1 MSPRVVIVG
10 MPASGKSTV
19 GKHVAEALGV
29 PFHDADNIIEARTGK
44 LIREIFSDDGE
55 DAFRAI
61 EKDVVLELLVTDDC
75 VVSLGGGSVLSATI
89 RAALKGPLVVWLE
102 VGVATATRRAGL
114 NQLRP
119 LLLGDVRARM
129 ETLLAERRHL
139 YEEVATLRLS
149 TDRATTHELADQI
162 VAALKE
168 VDR

>member
-1 MSPRVVIVG
+1 VIVG

-19 GKHVAEALGV
+19 GSHVAEALGV
-29 PFHDADNIIEARTGK
+29 PFYDADDVIEGRTGK

-55 DAFRAI
+55 AAFRAI
-61 EKDVVLELLVTDDC
+61 EEQVVLELLAKDDS
-75 VVSLGGGSVLSATI
+75 VVSLGGGSVLSSTI
-89 RAALKGPLVVWLE
+89 RTALKGIPVVWLE

-139 YEEVATLRLS
+139 YEEVATIALK
-149 TDRATTHELADQI
+149 TDRASTDELADQI
-162 VAALKE
+162 VVSLGE
-168 VDR
+168 PDR

>member
-1 MSPRVVIVG
+1 VSPRVVIVG

-19 GKHVAEALGV
+19 GSHVAEALGV
-29 PFHDADNIIEARTGK
+29 PFYDADDVIEARTGK

-55 DAFRAI
+55 EAFRAI
-61 EKDVVLELLVTDDC
+61 EEQVVLELLGTDDS
-75 VVSLGGGSVLSATI
+75 VVSLGGGSVLSSTI
-89 RAALKGPLVVWLE
+89 RTALKGMTVVWLE

-139 YEEVATLRLS
+139 YEEVATIRLT
-149 TDRATTHELADQI
+149 TDRASTDELADRI
-162 VAALKE
+162 MVSLGE
-168 VDR
+168 PDR

>member
-19 GKHVAEALGV
+19 GSHVAEALGV
-29 PFHDADNIIEARTGK
+29 PFYDADGAIEARTGK

-55 DAFRAI
+55 EAFRAI
-61 EKDVVLELLVTDDC
+61 EERVVLELLGTDDC
-75 VVSLGGGSVLSATI
+75 VVSLGGGSVISPTI
-89 RAALKGPLVVWLE
+89 RATLKGMPVVWLE

-139 YEEVATLRLS
+139 YEDVATLRLS
-149 TDRATTHELADQI
+149 TDRATTYELSDQI

-168 VDR
+168 SDQ

>member
-19 GKHVAEALGV
+19 GSQVAEALGV
-29 PFHDADNIIEARTGK
+29 PFHDADDVIEARTGK

-61 EKDVVLELLVTDDC
+61 EEQVVLELLASDEC
-75 VVSLGGGSVLSATI
+75 VVSLGGGSVLSPTI
-89 RAALKGPLVVWLE
+89 RSALKGLPVVWLE
-102 VGVATATRRAGL
+102 VGVPTATRRAGL

-129 ETLLAERRHL
+129 ETLLDERRHL
-139 YEEVATLRLS
+139 YEEVAAIRLS
-149 TDRATTHELADQI
+149 TDRAAAHELADQI

-168 VDR
+168 PEQ

>member
-1 MSPRVVIVG
+1 

-19 GKHVAEALGV
+19 GSMVAEALGV
-29 PFHDADNIIEARTGK
+29 PFYDADDVIEARTGK

-55 DAFRAI
+55 DAFRAL
-61 EKDVVLELLVTDDC
+61 EEQVVGELLAAEDC
-75 VVSLGGGSVLSATI
+75 VVSLGGGSVLSPTI
-89 RAALKGPLVVWLE
+89 RAALAGLPVVWLE

-139 YEEVATLRLS
+139 YEEVATMRLS
-149 TDRATTHELADQI
+149 TDRVTAQELADQI
-162 VAALKE
+162 VVALRE
-168 VDR
+168 GDR

>member
-1 MSPRVVIVG
+1 VIVG

-102 VGVATATRRAGL
+102 VGVATATRRAG
-114 NQLRP
+114 
-119 LLLGDVRARM
+119 M

>member
-19 GKHVAEALGV
+19 GAHVAEALGV
-29 PFHDADNIIEARTGK
+29 PFHDADDIIEARTGK

-55 DAFRAI
+55 EAFRAI
-61 EKDVVLELLVTDDC
+61 EEDVVLELLGSDDS
-75 VVSLGGGSVLSATI
+75 VVSLGGGSVLSPTI
-89 RAALKGPLVVWLE
+89 RSALTGLPVVWLE

-129 ETLLAERRHL
+129 ETLLDERRHL

-149 TDRATTHELADQI
+149 TDRVTTHELADQI

-168 VDR
+168 SDR

>member
-19 GKHVAEALGV
+19 GSHVAEALGV
-29 PFHDADNIIEARTGK
+29 PFHDADDVIEASTGK

-55 DAFRAI
+55 EAFRAI
-61 EKDVVLELLVTDDC
+61 EEQVVLELLGTDDC
-75 VVSLGGGSVLSATI
+75 VVSLGGGSVISPTI
-89 RAALKGPLVVWLE
+89 RAALLGMPVVWLE

-139 YEEVATLRLS
+139 YEEVATFRLS
-149 TDRATTHELADQI
+149 TDRVTTDEIADQI

-168 VDR
+168 PDK

>member
-19 GKHVAEALGV
+19 GSHVAKALGI
-29 PFHDADNIIEARTGK
+29 PFYDADDVIEARTGK

-55 DAFRAI
+55 EAFRAI
-61 EKDVVLELLVTDDC
+61 EEEVVLELLGTDDC
-75 VVSLGGGSVLSATI
+75 VVSLGGGSVLSPTI
-89 RAALKGPLVVWLE
+89 RTAATGMHVVWLE

-129 ETLLAERRHL
+129 ETLLEERRHL
-139 YEEVATLRLS
+139 YEEVATIRLG
-149 TDRATTHELADQI
+149 TDRVTTQELAEQI
-162 VAALKE
+162 VTGLKE
-168 VDR
+168 YER

>member
-19 GKHVAEALGV
+19 GSHVAEALGV
-29 PFHDADNIIEARTGK
+29 PFHDADDVIEARTGK

-55 DAFRAI
+55 DAFRAL
-61 EKDVVLELLVTDDC
+61 EEQVVLELLASDDG
-75 VVSLGGGSVLSATI
+75 VVSLGGGSVLSSTI
-89 RAALKGPLVVWLE
+89 RSALRGLPVVWLE

-114 NQLRP
+114 QQLRP

-129 ETLLAERRHL
+129 ETLLEERRHL
-139 YEEVATLRLS
+139 YEEVAAIRLS
-149 TDRATTHELADQI
+149 TDRVDARELADQI

-168 VDR
+168 LHS

>member
-19 GKHVAEALGV
+19 GRHVAEALGI
-29 PFHDADNIIEARTGK
+29 PFLDADEVIEGRTGK

-55 DAFRAI
+55 EAFRAI
-61 EKDVVLELLVTDDC
+61 EESVVLELLGADDC
-75 VVSLGGGSVLSATI
+75 VVSLGGGAVLSPTI
-89 RAALKGPLVVWLE
+89 RAALSGLPVVWLQ
-102 VGVATATRRAGL
+102 VSVATATRRAGL

-129 ETLLAERRHL
+129 EALLEERRHL
-139 YEEVATLRLS
+139 YEEVAAVQLS
-149 TDRATTHELADQI
+149 TDRTPVDELAAQV

-168 VDR
+168 SDR

>member
-1 MSPRVVIVG
+1 VSPRVVIVG

-19 GKHVAEALGV
+19 GREVAAALGI
-29 PFHDADNIIEARTGK
+29 PFRDADDVLEARSGK

-55 DAFRAI
+55 EAFRAI
-61 EKDVVLELLVTDDC
+61 EEDVVLESLRADDC
-75 VVSLGGGSVLSATI
+75 VVSLGGGAVLSPTI
-89 RAALKGPLVVWLE
+89 RAALVGLPVVWLE

-139 YEEVATLRLS
+139 YEEVATIRLS
-149 TDRATTHELADQI
+149 TDRTSTTDLASQI
-162 VAALKE
+162 VAALE
-168 VDR
+168 ESAR

>member
-19 GKHVAEALGV
+19 GSHVAEALGV
-29 PFHDADNIIEARTGK
+29 PFYDADTTIEQRTGK

-61 EKDVVLELLVTDDC
+61 EEQVVLELLGTDDC
-75 VVSLGGGSVLSATI
+75 VVSLGGGSVLSPTI
-89 RAALKGPLVVWLE
+89 RAALEGVPVVWLE

-139 YEEVATLRLS
+139 YEQVATIRLV
-149 TDRATTHELADQI
+149 TDRVTAQELADQV
-162 VAALKE
+162 VAAME
-168 VDR
+168 ESER

>member
-10 MPASGKSTV
+10 MPASGKSSV
-19 GKHVAEALGV
+19 GSNVATSLGV
-29 PFHDADNIIEARTGK
+29 PFYDADDVIESRTGK

-61 EKDVVLELLVTDDC
+61 EEQVVLELLGTDDC
-75 VVSLGGGSVLSATI
+75 VVSLGGGAVLSSTV
-89 RAALKGPLVVWLE
+89 RAALRDLPVVWLE

-139 YEEVATLRLS
+139 YEEVSTIRLT
-149 TDRATTHELADQI
+149 TDRVTAQELADQV

-168 VDR
+168 SDR

>member
-1 MSPRVVIVG
+1 MSPRVVVVG

-19 GKHVAEALGV
+19 GSHVAKALDV
-29 PFHDADNIIEARTGK
+29 PFYDADDVIEARTGK

-55 DAFRAI
+55 EAFRAI
-61 EKDVVLELLVTDDC
+61 EEQVVLELLGTDDC
-75 VVSLGGGSVLSATI
+75 VVSLGGGSVLSPTI
-89 RAALKGPLVVWLE
+89 RSALKGMPVAWLQ

-139 YEEVATLRLS
+139 YEEVATVRLS
-149 TDRATTHELADQI
+149 TDRTSAHELAEQI
-162 VAALKE
+162 LASLKE
-168 VDR
+168 PDR